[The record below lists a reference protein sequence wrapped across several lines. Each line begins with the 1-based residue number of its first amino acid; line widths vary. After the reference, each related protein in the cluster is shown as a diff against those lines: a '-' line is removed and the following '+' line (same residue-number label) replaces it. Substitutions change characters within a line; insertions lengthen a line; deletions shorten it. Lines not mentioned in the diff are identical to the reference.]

1 MVRHT
6 LSLSLLTVP
15 NYTLE
20 SWSNGIARMIVETR
34 KAFIISTS
42 FTFLNMFIAV
52 FTNTMATVDVEDN
65 DEHGVS
71 KIYNDIMTE
80 LNEIKSHLNIINS
93 QQEQE

>member
-1 MVRHT
+1 
-6 LSLSLLTVP
+6 
-15 NYTLE
+15 
-20 SWSNGIARMIVETR
+20 
-34 KAFIISTS
+34 
-42 FTFLNMFIAV
+42 
-52 FTNTMATVDVEDN
+52 MATVDIEDN